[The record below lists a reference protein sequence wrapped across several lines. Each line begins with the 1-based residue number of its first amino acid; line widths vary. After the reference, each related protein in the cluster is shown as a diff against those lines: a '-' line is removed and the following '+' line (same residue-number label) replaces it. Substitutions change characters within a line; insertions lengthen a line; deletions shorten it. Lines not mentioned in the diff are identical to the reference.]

1 MAAYRIHRTGASVE
15 ELLDKV
21 DNKTIYSPAT
31 TETDGL
37 MSKHD
42 KAALDDL
49 SDAAPITNLEL
60 EEMLK

>member
-31 TETDGL
+31 AQSDGL
-37 MSKHD
+37 MSSRD

-49 SDAAPITNLEL
+49 SDVAPITNLEM